1 MIPGDTSGR
10 GNSGRN
16 PLIDRIPPV
25 QTMAMEKSFQLT
37 QEQKLQQR
45 LTPLQVC
52 YVRMLEMSGPEFEE
66 VVRNAVDE
74 MPALEASSP
83 EGGQSD
89 SGNPVTEDGS
99 RFTESA
105 NEMQMAD
112 YRSEDDIPDYLSRQ
126 MYRSSQASPEDY
138 YEPIVAA
145 GGDSL
150 LDSLTSQLDEQEV
163 TEDERL
169 IARYIIG
176 NLDDNGYLTR
186 DIAAVADDIAFTE
199 GRDFPREKIRRVW
212 DKVRSLDPAGIGA
225 VDLRDCL
232 LLQLKR
238 LPRTVDNLAALEM
251 VRDYFDLFAKKHFR
265 RIASAMGIDD
275 SQMKGAVAVISR
287 LNPKPASL
295 LDSTGGGAARTVI
308 PDFMV
313 EADTEGNL
321 TLSLLSRIPEL
332 GIEKSF
338 AADTPLPEAS
348 QRSTAAARMFLKQKR
363 DEATDFIKIVG
374 MRQQTLFTVMSAI
387 LAFQRPFFLT
397 EDEAQ
402 IRPMVL
408 RELAAA
414 TGLDLSVVSRA
425 TQGKY
430 VMTHHGVY
438 PLKMFFNERR
448 KKEDDTETADTDNT
462 THRIIAALKTIIE
475 EEDKRHPLSDEQI
488 TRQLTAQGFDIAR
501 RTVAK
506 YREKLGFPVGR
517 LRKTI
522 Y

>member
-1 MIPGDTSGR
+1 M
-10 GNSGRN
+10 
-16 PLIDRIPPV
+16 LE
-25 QTMAMEKSFQLT
+25 MEKGFQLT

-45 LTPLQVC
+45 LTPLQVR
-52 YVRMLEMSGPEFEE
+52 YVRMLEMSEPEFEQE
-66 VVRNAVDE
+66 IRNAVDE
-74 MPALEASSP
+74 MPALEAVDVESAPADATHS
-83 EGGQSD
+83 
-89 SGNPVTEDGS
+89 VTEDGS

-105 NEMQMAD
+105 NDMQLAD
-112 YRSEDDIPDYLSRQ
+112 YGSEDDVPDYLRRQ
-126 MYRSSQASPEDY
+126 MYRTSQASPDDY
-138 YEPIVAA
+138 YEPVVAD
-145 GGDSL
+145 GGDSML
-150 LDSLTSQLDEQEV
+150 EYLSHQLDEQEISD
-163 TEDERL
+163 DERL
-169 IARYIIG
+169 VANYIIG

-186 DIAAVADDIAFTE
+186 DIIALADDIAFAE
-199 GRDFPREKIRRVW
+199 GRDFSRDVVKAAWE
-212 DKVRSLDPAGIGA
+212 KVRGLDPAGVGA

-265 RIASAMGIDD
+265 RVATAMGIDE
-275 SQMKGAVAVISR
+275 SQLKEAVAVVGR

-295 LDSTGGGAARTVI
+295 IESTGGGAARAVI

-313 EADTEGNL
+313 EADTEGVL
-321 TLSLLSRIPEL
+321 TLTLLNRVPEL
-332 GIEKSF
+332 RVEHSF

-348 QRSTAAARMFLKQKR
+348 PRSTADARLFIKQKR
-363 DEATDFIKIVG
+363 DEASDFIKIVG
-374 MRQQTLFTVMSAI
+374 FRQQTLFTVMSAI
-387 LAFQRPFFLT
+387 LKIQRPFFLT

-408 RELAAA
+408 RELAAT

-430 VMTHHGVY
+430 VMTPRGIY

-448 KKEDDTETADTDNT
+448 RKDEDPGREDHDNT
-462 THRIIAALKTIIE
+462 TPRIIAALRQVIE
-475 EEDKRHPLSDEQI
+475 EEDKSHPLSDEQI
-488 TRQLTAQGFDIAR
+488 TRRLTDQGYDIAR

-517 LRKTI
+517 LRKNI
-522 Y
+522 

>member
-1 MIPGDTSGR
+1 
-10 GNSGRN
+10 
-16 PLIDRIPPV
+16 
-25 QTMAMEKSFQLT
+25 MEKSFQLT

-45 LTPLQVC
+45 LTPLQVR

-66 VVRNAVDE
+66 EVRNAVDE

-83 EGGQSD
+83 ETAQVD
-89 SGNPVTEDGS
+89 SENSVTEDGS

-105 NEMQMAD
+105 HDMQLAD
-112 YRSEDDIPDYLSRQ
+112 YRSEDDIPDYLRRQ
-126 MYRSSQASPEDY
+126 MYRGSQTSPEDY
-138 YEPIVAA
+138 YEPVIVA
-145 GGDSL
+145 GDDSL
-150 LDSLTSQLDEQEV
+150 LDTLTRQLDEQDV
-163 TEDERL
+163 TDDERL
-169 IARYIIG
+169 IAKYIIG
-176 NLDDNGYLTR
+176 NLDDNGYMTR
-186 DIAAVADDIAFTE
+186 DISAVADDIAFTE
-199 GRDFPREKIRRVW
+199 GRDFPREIVTRVW
-212 DKVRSLDPAGIGA
+212 EKVRSLDPPGIGA

-251 VRDYFDLFAKKHFR
+251 VWDYFDLFAKKHFQ

-275 SQMKGAVAVISR
+275 RQMKEAIAVISR

-295 LDSTGGGAARTVI
+295 LESTGGGAARAVV

-313 EADTEGNL
+313 EVDTEGAL
-321 TLSLLSRIPEL
+321 TLTLLNRIPEL
-332 GIEKSF
+332 SVEKSF
-338 AADTPLPEAS
+338 AADTPLPDAS

-363 DEATDFIKIVG
+363 DEASDFIKIVG

-387 LAFQRPFFLT
+387 LKFQRPFFLT

-408 RELAAA
+408 RELSAA

-430 VMTHHGVY
+430 VMTPHGVY

-448 KKEDDTETADTDNT
+448 KKEDAQESDSSDNT
-462 THRIIAALKTIIE
+462 TPRIVAALKAIILG
-475 EEDKRHPLSDEQI
+475 EDKSRPLSDEQI
-488 TRQLTAQGFDIAR
+488 TRKLTSQGFDIAR

-517 LRKTI
+517 LRKAL
-522 Y
+522 

>member
-1 MIPGDTSGR
+1 MGKR
-10 GNSGRN
+10 
-16 PLIDRIPPV
+16 L
-25 QTMAMEKSFQLT
+25 ELT

-45 LTPLQVC
+45 LTPLQVR

-66 VVRNAVDE
+66 EVRNAVDE
-74 MPALEASSP
+74 MPALEA
-83 EGGQSD
+83 D
-89 SGNPVTEDGS
+89 SGENAAPDSEISFTEDGG

-105 NEMQMAD
+105 RDMQLAD
-112 YRSEDDIPDYLSRQ
+112 YRSEDDIPDYLRRQ
-126 MYRSSQASPEDY
+126 MYRSTQASSEDY
-138 YEPIVAA
+138 YEPVVA
-145 GGDSL
+145 GGEDSL
-150 LDSLTSQLDEQEV
+150 IDFLTRQLDEQDIND
-163 TEDERL
+163 DERL
-169 IARYIIG
+169 AGSYIIG
-176 NLDDNGYLTR
+176 NLDDNGYLAR
-186 DIAAVADDIAFTE
+186 DINALAGDIAFSE
-199 GRDFPREKIRRVW
+199 GRELPVDLVRKAWGIVRE
-212 DKVRSLDPAGIGA
+212 LDPPGVGA

-251 VRDYFDLFAKKHFR
+251 VRDYFDLFAKKHFTK
-265 RIASAMGIDD
+265 IASAMGLDD
-275 SQMKGAVAVISR
+275 SQMKEAVAVISR
-287 LNPKPASL
+287 LNPKPASQL
-295 LDSTGGGAARTVI
+295 ESAAGAAVGVT
-308 PDFMV
+308 PDFLV
-313 EADTEGNL
+313 ETDTEGNL
-321 TLSLLSRIPEL
+321 TLTLLNRIPEL
-332 GIEKSF
+332 SVERSF
-338 AADTPLPEAS
+338 AVDAPLPEAS
-348 QRSTAAARMFLKQKR
+348 TRSTAAARMFLKQKR

-387 LAFQRPFFLT
+387 LHFQRPFFLT
-397 EDEAQ
+397 EDESS

-448 KKEDDTETADTDNT
+448 RKEESRENAADTDNT
-462 THRIIAALKTIIE
+462 TPKIMAALRTVIE

-488 TRQLTAQGFDIAR
+488 TAQLTAQGFDIAR

-517 LRKTI
+517 LRKTL
-522 Y
+522 